1 MHIRVLRYNQKN
13 NILSLGLLGSDF
25 MANTKEFTEI
35 EDIFVYTSGEFGKGY
50 QKHYLQ
56 FCPEFNAFLAG
67 LHLKHSC

>member
-1 MHIRVLRYNQKN
+1 
-13 NILSLGLLGSDF
+13 

-35 EDIFVYTSGEFGKGY
+35 EDIFVYTCGEFGKGY

-67 LHLKHSC
+67 LHLKHPC